1 MVVNSIL
8 ADAVEV
14 VKGFGYKCIYTKYKS
29 TRDDAEIRDCYITD
43 GVNIGYMQVADFN
56 AGVNI
61 GYMQVADFN
70 AGVNF
75 STVHRGNK
83 YSGSGFRLTNP
94 NPLSRAFNDIFTIE
108 QIDDDLIKSSFG
120 KPLWAEKFRGEKWK
134 SWDSYTKN
142 SLSAKLGAEF
152 IEM

>member
-8 ADAVEV
+8 AEVVEV
-14 VKGFGYKCIYTKYKS
+14 VKGLGYKCIYTKYKS

-56 AGVNI
+56 AGVN
-61 GYMQVADFN
+61 
-70 AGVNF
+70 F
-75 STVHRGNK
+75 STVHKGNK
-83 YSGSGFRLTNP
+83 YNGSGFRLINP
-94 NPLSRAFNDIFTIE
+94 KPLSRAFNDIFTIE